1 MLSALLMLSALHMS
15 SYVTVCMPHACC
27 RPVVLPDYAEIELRI
42 SADAR
47 CGAWVCFDGK
57 RRQEL
62 QRGDAVRVRMS
73 CNPVPT
79 VSRNDQT
86 VDWFG
91 SLERCFSWNE
101 RPEQKAFK

>member
-1 MLSALLMLSALHMS
+1 M
-15 SYVTVCMPHACC
+15 C
-27 RPVVLPDYAEIELRI
+27 RPVILPDYTEIELRI
-42 SADAR
+42 SEDAR

-62 QRGDAVRVRMS
+62 QRGDAVAVSMS

-101 RPEQKAFK
+101 RPEQKGFR